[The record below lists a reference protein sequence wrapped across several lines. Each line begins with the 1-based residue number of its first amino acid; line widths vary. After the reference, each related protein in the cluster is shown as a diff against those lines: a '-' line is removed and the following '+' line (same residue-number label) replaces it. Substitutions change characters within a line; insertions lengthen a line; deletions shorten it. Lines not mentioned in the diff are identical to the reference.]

1 MNVSWLL
8 LIGLGTFITLAY
20 GLNLDLLREPY
31 PQLIIF
37 SLATLGSK
45 SACYYSV
52 VEKDRPF
59 FSAMMMNL
67 FSLTTATFAFLTSQQ
82 EFRMPDV
89 NRLTI
94 LGLLAL
100 FGYWQFYIFWKGT
113 NSYLN
118 KQTWMFVENG
128 AECFRDLSLYLF
140 TNDDFIKKWASVR
153 ILIQSLKFCLII
165 WQQNNLKLP
174 LLINLTSL
182 QLLMSRFCLARADM
196 AYSSLGSVS
205 DIFLDQI
212 LLSSFTLVCI
222 STHYLIENESRE
234 FRSLFSELKEIT
246 WKEWVS
252 ASSIGIFKSLERLA
266 ASRVKKMNF
275 FIWLGCNRFIHCVM
289 ESLFQ
294 TFNVDTFRW
303 DYVIDGCSYLVSG
316 ILISAQETLRYQVDI
331 RDAMLTVF
339 IYLTLL
345 LTTNILSL
353 TSSTSSMKKY
363 VSYLFRLMFWFS

>member
-8 LIGLGTFITLAY
+8 LIGLGVLITLAF
-20 GLNLDLLREPY
+20 GLNLNLLSEPY
-31 PQLIIF
+31 PQLFIF

-59 FSAMMMNL
+59 FSATMMNL
-67 FSLTTATFAFLTSQQ
+67 FSLTTAIFAFLTSQQ

-89 NRLTI
+89 NRLTV

-128 AECFRDLSLYLF
+128 AECFRDLSLFFL
-140 TNDDFIKKWASVR
+140 TSDNFIKQWAGIR
-153 ILIQSLKFCLII
+153 ILIQLIKFCLIR
-165 WQQNNLKLP
+165 WQQESLNLP

-196 AYSSLGSVS
+196 AYSGLGSVS
-205 DIFLDQI
+205 DIFLDQV
-212 LLSSFTLVCI
+212 LLSSLTLVFI
-222 STHYLIENESRE
+222 SIHYLIEHRKL
-234 FRSLFSELKEIT
+234 RGWLSELKEIT
-246 WKEWVS
+246 WKEWIS

-289 ESLFQ
+289 ESMFQ
-294 TFNVDTFRW
+294 TFNADTFRW
-303 DYVIDGCSYLVSG
+303 DYVVDGCSYLVSG
-316 ILISAQETLRYQVDI
+316 ILISAEETLRNQVGI
-331 RDAMLTVF
+331 RDAMLTIF
-339 IYLTLL
+339 IYLSLL

-353 TSSTSSMKKY
+353 TPSPSSIKTYMY
-363 VSYLFRLMFWFS
+363 HLLRLMFWLR

>member
-8 LIGLGTFITLAY
+8 SIGLGVFIMLAY
-20 GLNLDLLREPY
+20 FLNLDLLNEPY

-59 FSAMMMNL
+59 FSATMMNL
-67 FSLTTATFAFLTSQQ
+67 FSLTTATFAFLTSRQ

-128 AECFRDLSLYLF
+128 AECFRDLSLFFF
-140 TNDDFIKKWASVR
+140 TNDSFIKNWAGIR
-153 ILIQSLKFCLII
+153 ILIQLLKFYLIR
-165 WQQNNLKLP
+165 WQQDNLNLP

-196 AYSSLGSVS
+196 AYSGLGSVS

-212 LLSSFTLVCI
+212 LLSLLTLVCI
-222 STHYLIENESRE
+222 SIHYLIENRE
-234 FRSLFSELKEIT
+234 LRGLLSELKEIT

-275 FIWLGCNRFIHCVM
+275 FIWLGCNRFIHCLM
-289 ESLFQ
+289 ESIFQ
-294 TFNVDTFRW
+294 TFDVDTFRW
-303 DYVIDGCSYLVSG
+303 DYVMDGCSYLVSG

-331 RDAMLTVF
+331 RDAMLTIF
-339 IYLTLL
+339 IYLSLL
-345 LTTNILSL
+345 LTINVLSL
-353 TSSTSSMKKY
+353 TPNPSLMKTY
-363 VSYLFRLMFWFS
+363 MFNLFRLMFWFG